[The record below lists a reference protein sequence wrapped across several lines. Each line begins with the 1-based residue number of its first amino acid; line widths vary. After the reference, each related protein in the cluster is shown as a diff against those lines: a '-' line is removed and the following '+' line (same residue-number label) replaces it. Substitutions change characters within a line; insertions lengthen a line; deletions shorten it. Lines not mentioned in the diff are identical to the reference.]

1 MKPSRIILL
10 VVALVA
16 GLLAAYLVMRGGDSE
31 PVVVTDVVQETRSQI
46 LVATAPIGVGE
57 RLSPTT
63 VTWQDWPEGA
73 VRPEYVNIAT
83 SPNALEEITGSV
95 ARFEFFAG
103 EPIRSEKLVHS
114 DQGYLSAV
122 LEEGMRGVSINVTAA
137 SGAGGFIIP
146 NDRVDVVVTVPMDG
160 REVSK
165 TIIENVKVLAIG
177 TRLGEV
183 GTTGGAPDP
192 ANPQSQVFTDATIAT
207 LELDP
212 VQAEVVINA
221 AAVGEISLALRSVV
235 DFNAPTTDVRNN
247 GTNQP
252 IRVIRAGEEASIVA
266 SSMQQ
271 QQPQT
276 PAPVTPEVSVTS
288 TTPAESQPIV
298 PSNPPS
304 LPAPAVQLQ

>member
-1 MKPSRIILL
+1 
-10 VVALVA
+10 
-16 GLLAAYLVMRGGDSE
+16 
-31 PVVVTDVVQETRSQI
+31 
-46 LVATAPIGVGE
+46 
-57 RLSPTT
+57 
-63 VTWQDWPEGA
+63 
-73 VRPEYVNIAT
+73 
-83 SPNALEEITGSV
+83 
-95 ARFEFFAG
+95 
-103 EPIRSEKLVHS
+103 
-114 DQGYLSAV
+114 
-122 LEEGMRGVSINVTAA
+122 
-137 SGAGGFIIP
+137 
-146 NDRVDVVVTVPMDG
+146 
-160 REVSK
+160 
-165 TIIENVKVLAIG
+165 
-177 TRLGEV
+177 
-183 GTTGGAPDP
+183 
-192 ANPQSQVFTDATIAT
+192 VFTDATIAT